1 MMSSRSIIE
10 RYGRTVWGIALATV
24 TATAAVGCKF
34 MDPTEV
40 NNPATTEDDLAEAK
54 NPTAS
59 LIPGLRA
66 MFARTV
72 SRAFF
77 AEVISDNYSIHG
89 TGINKTYDTPTEITE
104 ELLGSMYDFPQE
116 LRSLAAFVLN
126 DIVPLD
132 DNPDAAD
139 VQEARYYH
147 GMAYLMLGEWFVA
160 VPVEVDGTPVPSATL
175 IQTAITELE
184 AAGTGGTFGLEVRA
198 ALARAYRLAGDVANA
213 ETHASAVLAA
223 DANFL
228 QARDFDGATITN
240 TLYGLLFLR
249 SLKEMQPLP
258 RLDFLD
264 LKYTSRE
271 APIYVSKAEEM
282 HLILAEADF
291 SRDAFAAGRQHLVDA
306 IRLALTRPT
315 EDFDDDDQRLNLDLS
330 ERPHDAII
338 DIRADASSPFR
349 SGLVLTRPGTITT
362 PTVASTSLD
371 PDSILAILPTE
382 TESLLH
388 AFFLARQEML
398 FLEGRRMV
406 DLGIKVPMTLEE
418 IEANPSINVGDLGTV
433 VFVPSYIPALDNMD
447 LFTPASPYD
456 AAGALTTTQVTI
468 MVDMNRVLAQMKV
481 SPFGL

>member
-24 TATAAVGCKF
+24 TAMAAVGCKF
-34 MDPTEV
+34 LDPTEV

-72 SRAFF
+72 SRAYF

-175 IQTAITELE
+175 IQMCTCGSPRKYQT
-184 AAGTGGTFGLEVRA
+184 
-198 ALARAYRLAGDVANA
+198 N
-213 ETHASAVLAA
+213 
-223 DANFL
+223 
-228 QARDFDGATITN
+228 DGPSIRQLSH
-240 TLYGLLFLR
+240 TL
-249 SLKEMQPLP
+249 
-258 RLDFLD
+258 
-264 LKYTSRE
+264 
-271 APIYVSKAEEM
+271 
-282 HLILAEADF
+282 
-291 SRDAFAAGRQHLVDA
+291 
-306 IRLALTRPT
+306 
-315 EDFDDDDQRLNLDLS
+315 
-330 ERPHDAII
+330 
-338 DIRADASSPFR
+338 SSP
-349 SGLVLTRPGTITT
+349 
-362 PTVASTSLD
+362 TS
-371 PDSILAILPTE
+371 P
-382 TESLLH
+382 SL
-388 AFFLARQEML
+388 
-398 FLEGRRMV
+398 
-406 DLGIKVPMTLEE
+406 
-418 IEANPSINVGDLGTV
+418 
-433 VFVPSYIPALDNMD
+433 
-447 LFTPASPYD
+447 
-456 AAGALTTTQVTI
+456 
-468 MVDMNRVLAQMKV
+468 
-481 SPFGL
+481 